1 MSWDISEGPRSARGG
16 DTTAQ
21 VWEWELHHRYQPE
34 EGVVRVIIDHD
45 VQGSTDA
52 APESR
57 RAAASRGRTALDT
70 FRRGRWLPALI
81 RVTVNGLTAEGR
93 AR

>member
-1 MSWDISEGPRSARGG
+1 M
-16 DTTAQ
+16 

-34 EGVVRVIIDHD
+34 EGVVRVIIDAD
-45 VQGSTDA
+45 VPGSADA
-52 APESR
+52 APESKL
-57 RAAASRGRTALDT
+57 AVSSRGRTALET
-70 FRRGRWLPALI
+70 FRRGRWLPAMI